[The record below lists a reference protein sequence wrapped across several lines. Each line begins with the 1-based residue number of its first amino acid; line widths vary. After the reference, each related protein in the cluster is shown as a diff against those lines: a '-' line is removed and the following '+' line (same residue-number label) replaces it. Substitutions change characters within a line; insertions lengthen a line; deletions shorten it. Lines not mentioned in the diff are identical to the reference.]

1 MNTRPMLEGG
11 GSQAGDG
18 ARGTVASRI
27 ASFAFGALVAGM
39 IATPLFPAGGSQ
51 RAALAVLVVM
61 SLFVCATADAFVT
74 HGSRAIS
81 AAAALVVVTFFVEV
95 IGSSTGFP
103 FGEYDYGDA
112 LVPQVAGVPLA
123 VAFAWAGIT
132 LVAHGTFAALAPNTL
147 MRVVLMAGAITAW
160 DAFLD
165 PQMVGEGYWTW
176 SETSPAYRGIPLVNY
191 LGWFATACVTSL
203 ITLRMLGVPRNVR
216 AISRGVYATLAVLST
231 VGFIVFFDDLVVALV
246 GGLAMG
252 LGVIVSF
259 GTVSFVARRR
269 RST

>member
-1 MNTRPMLEGG
+1 MNTHPMLEGG
-11 GSQAGDG
+11 GSQEGDG
-18 ARGTVASRI
+18 ARGSVASRI

-39 IATPLFPAGGSQ
+39 VATPLFPAGGSQ

-74 HGSRAIS
+74 HGNCAIS
-81 AAAALVVVTFFVEV
+81 AAAAVVVVTFFVEV

-112 LVPQVAGVPLA
+112 LAPQVAGVPLA

-147 MRVVLMAGAITAW
+147 IRVVLMAGAITAW

-176 SETSPAYRGIPLVNY
+176 SETSSAYRGIPLVNY

-203 ITLRMLGVPRNVR
+203 ITLRMFGEPREVR
-216 AISRGVYATLAVLST
+216 AISRGVYATLALLST
-231 VGFIVFFDDLVVALV
+231 VGFTFFFEDLVVAFV
-246 GGLAMG
+246 GGLTMG
-252 LGVIVSF
+252 AGVIVSF
-259 GTVSFVARRR
+259 GARRR
-269 RST
+269 RSP

>member
-1 MNTRPMLEGG
+1 MLEGG
-11 GSQAGDG
+11 SSQAGDG
-18 ARGTVASRI
+18 ARGNVASRI
-27 ASFAFGALVAGM
+27 ASFAFGALVVGM
-39 IATPLFPAGGSQ
+39 VATPLFPIGGSQ
-51 RAALAVLVVM
+51 RATLAVLVVV
-61 SLFVCATADAFVT
+61 SLFVCAAADAFVT

-81 AAAALVVVTFFVEV
+81 AAVAVVVVTFFVEV

-112 LVPQVAGVPLA
+112 LVPQVAGVPIA

-132 LVAHGTFAALAPNTL
+132 LVAHGTFAARAPNTVT
-147 MRVVLMAGAITAW
+147 RVVLMAAAITAW

-176 SETSPAYRGIPLVNY
+176 AKASPAYRGIPLVNY

-203 ITLRMLGVPRNVR
+203 ITLRMLGAPREVR
-216 AISRGVYATLAVLST
+216 ALSRGVYATLAVLST
-231 VGFIVFFDDLVVALV
+231 VGFIFFFDDLVVALV

-252 LGVIVSF
+252 LGVVVSF
-259 GTVSFVARRR
+259 GSVSFVVRRR